1 MNRLVGAT
9 TLPVDFYMKLAESMK
24 CPFRT
29 GMRVEVVDRTLVSR
43 TRLAVVDTVTGGR
56 LRLVYEDGEQEA
68 QGEPLSDVW
77 CHMWSPLLH
86 PVGWSSKVGHGIKL
100 TGTGLNQLVHGG
112 GGVV

>member
-1 MNRLVGAT
+1 
-9 TLPVDFYMKLAESMK
+9 
-24 CPFRT
+24 
-29 GMRVEVVDRTLVSR
+29 MRVEVVDRTLVSR

-68 QGEPLSDVW
+68 KGEPLSDVW

-86 PVGWSSKVGHGIKL
+86 PVGWSSKVGHVIKP

-112 GGVV
+112 GGGGGCFLC